1 MRGLRSRRVLPVLT
15 GLLLL
20 GQVQVLAAPWVLA
33 THIPSRQSPAAWLR
47 DHLPAPDEAA
57 VAHALTQSLAPPAAS
72 RTALVASFA
81 EALVREMG
89 TLSPAWQEALEAL
102 RAAARL
108 EDQQR
113 AMPGLNGRATLP
125 RTLLTDALSPAQSA
139 PTRCSPEA
147 ILPFDNRQAFPS
159 PPPHGYAAG
168 TALALPVLHVVSAA
182 QPLGP

>member
-33 THIPSRQSPAAWLR
+33 AHAPSRQSPAAWLR
-47 DHLPAPDEAA
+47 NRLPTSDEAA
-57 VAHALTQSLAPPAAS
+57 VAHALTQLAPPAAS

-113 AMPGLNGRATLP
+113 AMPGLNGQATLP
-125 RTLLTDALSPAQSA
+125 RTLLTDVLSPPLSA
-139 PTRCSPEA
+139 PARCSIEA
-147 ILPFDNRQAFPS
+147 TLPPRDRETAPKPAPS
-159 PPPHGYAAG
+159 GDGAG
-168 TALALPVLHVVSAA
+168 TAPALPVLHVVSAA